1 MNSLAAARLNNFD
14 ALRIAAAF
22 SVLLSHQFALCGLKE
37 PVVFGAMSLGTL
49 GVLVFFSISGFLVSQ
64 SWRQDP
70 HLARF
75 LAKRFLRIWPGL
87 AAFTVLTACV
97 LGPIVSTLS
106 WRDYFSDA
114 EFYTFFKT
122 LKLLSIR
129 HDLPGVFDNNIFPK
143 AVNGSLW
150 TIPYE
155 VRCYLALALLGMVRL
170 LKIPLLLVLV
180 TLLTGIYY
188 FVFAPD
194 PTHYQLYFGMF
205 FLAGVCF
212 DLLRPHWETRV
223 PALTLLLCMLG
234 GVLFLSGAPRVA
246 FLLWIAGFSVVLGSR
261 STPILRRFGRYG
273 DISYGVYVYA
283 FGVQQTVLWA
293 AGKALP
299 FFAGLLIAAIVTTL
313 CALASWHWIEH
324 PALGLKTRL
333 AGGRLKPSGSVA

>member
-1 MNSLAAARLNNFD
+1 MAISTTSRLNNFD

-22 SVLLSHQFALCGLKE
+22 AVLLSHQYALCGLKE

-75 LAKRFLRIWPGL
+75 LAKRILRIWPGL
-87 AAFTVLTACV
+87 AAFTLLAACI
-97 LGPIVSTLS
+97 LGPVTTILPLRNYFLS
-106 WRDYFSDA
+106 P
-114 EFYTFFKT
+114 EFGEFFKN
-122 LKLLSIR
+122 LSLFTIR
-129 HDLPGVFDNNIFPK
+129 YELPGVFDNNTFPK

-155 VRCYLALALLGMVRL
+155 VRCYLALLLLGMFRL
-170 LKIPLLLVLV
+170 LKVPLLVGLV
-180 TLLTGIYY
+180 TVLCGAYY
-188 FVFAPD
+188 FLFAPD
-194 PTHYQLYFGMF
+194 PTNYHLYFGLF
-205 FLAGVCF
+205 FFTGVCF

-223 PALTLLLCMLG
+223 PTLSFLLCVLG

-246 FLLWIAGFSVVLGSR
+246 FLLLIAGFSVVLGTR

-299 FFAGLLIAAIVTTL
+299 FLAGLLSAAIVTTL

-324 PALGLKTRL
+324 PALGLKARL
-333 AGGRLKPSGSVA
+333 RGNS